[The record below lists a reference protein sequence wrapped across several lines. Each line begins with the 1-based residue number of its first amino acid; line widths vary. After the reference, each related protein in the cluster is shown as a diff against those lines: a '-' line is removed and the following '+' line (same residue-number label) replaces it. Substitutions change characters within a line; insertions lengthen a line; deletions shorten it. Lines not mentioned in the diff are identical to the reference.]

1 MIAISSLTNVPV
13 TVSISNNA
21 SVVNQSVLD
30 EYERAINRQADMR
43 EYLVE
48 YFDSMLISSSN
59 TLKIQATSL
68 AQLTQSTN
76 QLTRVTLVR
85 ISFLS
90 HHDGDLD
97 LVQIKASQRCSQLAS
112 ALLPIADQIPSE
124 DVRLI
129 ADQLIQCA
137 THVIT
142 VSACVL

>member
-59 TLKIQATSL
+59 TL
-68 AQLTQSTN
+68 N
-76 QLTRVTLVR
+76 PP
-85 ISFLS
+85 IS
-90 HHDGDLD
+90 
-97 LVQIKASQRCSQLAS
+97 
-112 ALLPIADQIPSE
+112 
-124 DVRLI
+124 
-129 ADQLIQCA
+129 
-137 THVIT
+137 
-142 VSACVL
+142 